1 MSKYGPVER
10 VQVVIDA
17 KVGPGI
23 SDSALWPSTPR
34 VGKHDRIKL
43 WHELGQFWEDIAA
56 VKNEMFDNIFAKY
69 LQA

>member
-23 SDSALWPSTPR
+23 SDSDFCPCTLR
-34 VGKHDRIKL
+34 VGKHGRMKL
-43 WHELGQFWEDIAA
+43 WHDLGQWWKAEFWEDI
-56 VKNEMFDNIFAKY
+56 E
-69 LQA
+69 QQ